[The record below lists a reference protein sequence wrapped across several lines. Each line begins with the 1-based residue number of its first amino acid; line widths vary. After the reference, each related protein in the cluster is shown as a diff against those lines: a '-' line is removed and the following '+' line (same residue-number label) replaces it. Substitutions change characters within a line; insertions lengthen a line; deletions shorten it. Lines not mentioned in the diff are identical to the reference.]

1 MLIKSSALAPATG
14 DVGIG
19 EGSGTGVAV
28 GVGEGFGTGVAVG
41 IGVGMGMLDA
51 ATAPETGV
59 GVTMLEVVMLPET
72 RLWIGVAVEVGDGNV
87 LRTAELLVCWGLSWL
102 NEQATE
108 PAIKTS
114 RMEISVHFLKGVF
127 AFSSG
132 SVLEV

>member
-41 IGVGMGMLDA
+41 IGVGKGMLDA

-59 GVTMLEVVMLPET
+59 GVTMLEVVMLPES

-87 LRTAELLVCWGLSWL
+87 LRTAELLVCRRLSWL

-127 AFSSG
+127 AFSSS